1 MIRFALALALVLVT
15 ILEAALPA
23 QERSVR
29 LQADPNALGPVT
41 LTLRIADGRRQF
53 RPGEV
58 IPIELTFNSS
68 VRNRFVVDS
77 ANYDRSGR
85 LTIDQF
91 RLAPIDAVTD
101 PMLDYYSAISGGI
114 ISGGIRGMGRLGEKP
129 YTVTLELNEWFRFDT
144 PGTFTLS
151 VRSDRVTDEANRQLR
166 SQPIVPVESN
176 AIAFQ
181 VLPRDEQWEAAELER
196 ALQILS
202 RPREPGWRSGCLIP
216 RFLGTRAAVDEM
228 IRRFGDEACSFDF
241 MAGLYGAP
249 DRTYVVQR
257 LEAGIA
263 APDQVVTQSYLRTL
277 AVLSVYGQQP
287 SLRPAQTAEAKGR
300 LHPGGELARRPELV
314 DSQMERYAQ
323 MLEAALPTKTGAAR
337 AVSTAEHLT
346 IVRGRADAGSTPAA
360 DAESVRRQLIA
371 SFSDLP
377 AVRQERLL
385 SYEWQTVAD
394 VALVPALRQLASG
407 TNGLADFA
415 LRRLY
420 QLAPEEGRA
429 RILEAISKP
438 RPGSTLKT
446 LGALPDATL
455 PELDEDLVRN
465 ADPNNPLGFGLAMVY
480 RYASPAVAPRIR
492 QAIEPVVGQM
502 FACASQNYAL
512 AYLLRVNPQEGL
524 TLVERA
530 LAARGKTNC
539 YQFLLRDTARLR
551 MTPGLESLMIAA
563 LDDEHPRV
571 VQNAIEALGEFGSAA
586 ALPTLRSHFD
596 SWQRVWHERANE
608 LRFTQL
614 APADE
619 PGAANR
625 SIEMEYLRALAAG
638 RGWLSDSGEIAALRE
653 WCVTDGCRSN
663 ADRFFQQAGD
673 TTIEISRFEAFD
685 DLTAQIAQYRI
696 DSLPALT
703 RKLSQY
709 PRGTSFRLRMTD
721 GDATQ
726 KRTLT
731 AELRAWA
738 TKQGFVV
745 RAGD

>member
-1 MIRFALALALVLVT
+1 MIRFALALALVLVA
-15 ILEAALPA
+15 ILEVALPA
-23 QERSVR
+23 Q
-29 LQADPNALGPVT
+29 APAPVT
-41 LTLRIADGRRQF
+41 LTLRIADGRRHF

-58 IPIELTFNSS
+58 IPIELVFNSN
-68 VRNRFVVDS
+68 VPNRYVVDS

-85 LTIDQF
+85 LTIDRF
-91 RLAPIDAVTD
+91 RIAPINVVTD

-114 ISGGIRGMGRLGEKP
+114 IGGGLRGMGRLGEKP
-129 YTVTLELNEWFRFDT
+129 YTVSLELNEWFRFDT

-151 VRSDRVTDEANRQLR
+151 VRSDRVTDEVKRQPR

-176 AIAFQ
+176 AITFR

-228 IRRFGDEACSFDF
+228 IRRIGDESCSFDF
-241 MAGLYGAP
+241 MAGLYSAP

-263 APDQVVTQSYLRTL
+263 APDQVVTQGYLRTL
-277 AVLSVYGQQP
+277 AVLSVYAHQP
-287 SLRPAQTAEAKGR
+287 SLRPAQTAAVKGR
-300 LHPGGELARRPELV
+300 LNVGGELGRRPELV
-314 DSQMERYAQ
+314 ESQMERYAQ
-323 MLEAALPTKTGAAR
+323 MLEAALPMKTGAAR
-337 AVSTAEHLT
+337 AVSTADHLAT
-346 IVRGRADAGSTPAA
+346 VRSRAAAGSTPAA
-360 DAESVRRQLIA
+360 SAESVRRQVIA

-377 AVRQERLL
+377 ASRQERLL

-394 VALVPALRQLASG
+394 VALVPALRQLAGGS
-407 TNGLADFA
+407 NGLADFA

-429 RILEAISKP
+429 RILATIRKP
-438 RPGSTLKT
+438 HPGSTLKT
-446 LGALPDATL
+446 LGALPEATL

-480 RYASPAVAPRIR
+480 RYASPAVASRIR
-492 QAIEPVVGQM
+492 QAIVPAVGQV
-502 FACASQNYAL
+502 ACVPQNYAL
-512 AYLLRVNPQEGL
+512 AYLLRVNPQEGIA
-524 TLVERA
+524 LVERA
-530 LAARGKTNC
+530 LASRGKTSC

-551 MTPGLESLMIAA
+551 MTPGLESLMITA

-571 VQNAIEALGEFGSAA
+571 VQNAIEALGEFGSPA
-586 ALPTLRSHFD
+586 ALSVLRAHFD
-596 SWQRVWHERANE
+596 SWQRVWRGRAYE
-608 LRFTQL
+608 LRLTQL
-614 APADE
+614 AAPDDSA
-619 PGAANR
+619 AANR
-625 SIEMEYLRALAAG
+625 SIEMEYLRALAGG
-638 RGWLSDSGEIAALRE
+638 RGWLTDSGEIAALRE
-653 WCVTDGCRSN
+653 WCVTDGCRSS
-663 ADRFFQQAGD
+663 ADLFFQQAGN

-685 DLTAQIAQYRI
+685 ELTAQIAQYQL
-696 DSLPALT
+696 DSLPSLT

-709 PRGTSFRLRMTD
+709 PRGTSFTLRMTG
-721 GDATQ
+721 GDAAQ
-726 KRTLT
+726 RRTLT

-738 TKQGFVV
+738 TKQGFAV